1 MKKRKYYFIVECGN
15 GVNRLSTFKYASNH
29 FEAEKQAEEE
39 YFKMFLAYPVDVES
53 RKSTKTECYN
63 LFNV

>member
-1 MKKRKYYFIVECGN
+1 MKKRKYYYIVECRN
-15 GVNRLSTFKYASNH
+15 GVNVLSTFKYASNH
-29 FEAEKQAEEE
+29 WDAEYQAEEE
-39 YFKMFLAYPVDVES
+39 YFKMFLSRSVNVES